1 MTPAKKVGTT
11 VKRGERI
18 GKLIPLGTPS
28 NNYAQTHLHLQTYKD
43 GKVVNPLN
51 VLSGSIRPGSGTE

>member
-1 MTPAKKVGTT
+1 M
-11 VKRGERI
+11 KRGERI

-51 VLSGSIRPGSGTE
+51 VLSGSIRPGSGTDAA